1 MLKNCKK
8 MYFARDVFFD
18 IGFPSDLSKSQ
29 SKIKLKSTQ
38 KTFFFC
44 YDHQLFKI
52 VFLEWSK

>member
-1 MLKNCKK
+1 

-38 KTFFFC
+38 K
-44 YDHQLFKI
+44 
-52 VFLEWSK
+52 EWSGVSR